1 MNKRE
6 AVLSLLDPN
15 QKPAYV
21 PAAFFLHFDPAF
33 HGILSTGRPAE
44 VEQAARSVLQDAPE
58 RFILGADCTVP
69 ATTPWDNLRTAI
81 DTAHAFS

>member
-21 PAAFFLHFDPAF
+21 SAAFFLPFDPAF
-33 HGILSTGRPAE
+33 HGILSAGRPAE
-44 VEQAARSVLQDAPE
+44 GEQATLAVLQDALE
-58 RFILGADCTVP
+58 RFILTVP

>member
-1 MNKRE
+1 MNNRE

-21 PAAFFLHFDPAF
+21 PAAFFLHFEPAF

-44 VEQAARSVLQDAPE
+44 GEQATLAVLQDALE
-58 RFILGADCTVP
+58 RFILGADYTVP
-69 ATTPWDNLRTAI
+69 ATPI
-81 DTAHAFS
+81 DMAHAFS